1 MQSHKA
7 IVPAKQVR
15 EGVNRLTFKECS
27 SGMMY
32 RVVVRYWVNGH
43 RLPAESHGIEVARRW
58 WLLNDRGRRLRE
70 LKSGATVPRGAYLES
85 SVEARPSGDDGIMRF
100 VLVENPRP
108 AGCEVVPL
116 DDARFSQQG
125 TPCLL
130 REDREKLV
138 AFHHDQT
145 SGLIVD
151 RCVLHAELAG
161 EYLVPPAHVEMM
173 YQTEVRGHS
182 GAFAF
187 RVAEK

>member
-1 MQSHKA
+1 M

-15 EGVNRLTFKECS
+15 AGVNHLTFQECI

-32 RVVVRYWVNGH
+32 RVAVRYWISGRN
-43 RLPAESHGIEVARRW
+43 LPAESHGIEVARRW
-58 WLLNDRGRRLRE
+58 WLLNDKGQRIRE
-70 LKSGATVPRGAYLES
+70 LKSGDEVLRGAYLES
-85 SVEARPSGDDGIMRF
+85 AVEAQPSGDDGTMRF

-108 AGCEVVPL
+108 AGCEVLPL
-116 DDARFSQQG
+116 DDARFPQKG

-130 REDREKLV
+130 REDREKLI

-145 SGLIVD
+145 TGRIVD
-151 RCVLHAELAG
+151 RCVLHAEMPG

-182 GAFAF
+182 GTFAF
-187 RVAEK
+187 RVTDK